1 MYKVLK
7 ARAELF
13 CQLDL
18 LFFHVL
24 AAVAVVI
31 CLRSLLRS
39 RMQQV
44 LTFDRWN
51 GHDLNGL
58 YVNMNSLPGSSLKPL
73 ITRLTKTLI
82 ESFSI

>member
-1 MYKVLK
+1 MYKVLN

-24 AAVAVVI
+24 DAVAVVI

-51 GHDLNGL
+51 GHDHYGL
-58 YVNMNSLPGSSLKPL
+58 SRQHEL
-73 ITRLTKTLI
+73 ITRLLPQASDNEADKDLN
-82 ESFSI
+82 

>member
-1 MYKVLK
+1 MYKVLN

-24 AAVAVVI
+24 DAVAVVI

-51 GHDLNGL
+51 GHDPVCH
-58 YVNMNSLPGSSLKPL
+58 VNMNSLPGSSLKPL

>member
-1 MYKVLK
+1 MYKVLN

-24 AAVAVVI
+24 DAVAVVI

-51 GHDLNGL
+51 GHDLNI
-58 YVNMNSLPGSSLKPL
+58 NSLPGSSLKPL